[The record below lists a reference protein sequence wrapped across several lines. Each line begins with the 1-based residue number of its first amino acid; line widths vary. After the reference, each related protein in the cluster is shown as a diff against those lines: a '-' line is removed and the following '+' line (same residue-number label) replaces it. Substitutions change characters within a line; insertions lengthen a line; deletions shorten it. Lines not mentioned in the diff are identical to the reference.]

1 MARNLGD
8 MKYFYYDKCGTKYR
22 PTTNDSDEG
31 TALDGYSGESLRY
44 VVQDGGDHT
53 TCKKSV
59 GSIGA
64 LGVGR

>member
-31 TALDGYSGESLRY
+31 LALDGMSGEELRY
-44 VVQDGGDHT
+44 VVQDGGDCT
-53 TCKKSV
+53 VTSANKFTKSV
-59 GSIGA
+59 KG
-64 LGVGR
+64 L